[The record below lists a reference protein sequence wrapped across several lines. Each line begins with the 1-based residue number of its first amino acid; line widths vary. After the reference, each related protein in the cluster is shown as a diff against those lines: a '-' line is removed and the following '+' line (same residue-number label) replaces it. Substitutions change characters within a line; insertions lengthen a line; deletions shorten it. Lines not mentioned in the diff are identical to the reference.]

1 MAVITAKL
9 YDGKTPFNNVPVEK
23 INKAWGNV
31 EHVLIYKDGEFAGIA
46 EEKGLKSVEQWQE
59 FYQNFYDEQDR
70 AEEAAKIKE
79 AEEAAKLTEQ
89 QEQLNRIEQG
99 TNQLLSDIRTEAV
112 DEYTLELVESGV
124 L

>member
-59 FYQNFYDEQDR
+59 FYQNFYDEQE
-70 AEEAAKIKE
+70 AQEAAAKAKE

-89 QEQLNRIEQG
+89 QEQLNRIENG
-99 TNQLLSDIRTEAV
+99 TNQLLSDIRMEAI
-112 DEYTLELVESGV
+112 DEFTVELVESGI